1 MNHIMCL
8 NIFGRYS
15 EEVKNKY
22 LLCSLTK
29 LQDQV
34 RCQCQ
39 GQIGQ
44 VKGIKPKVVVEKKQR
59 IHSITSSVRR
69 SVQVLGPD

>member
-1 MNHIMCL
+1 
-8 NIFGRYS
+8 
-15 EEVKNKY
+15 
-22 LLCSLTK
+22 

-44 VKGIKPKVVVEKKQR
+44 VKGIKPKVVVKKKKN
-59 IHSITSSVRR
+59 S
-69 SVQVLGPD
+69 